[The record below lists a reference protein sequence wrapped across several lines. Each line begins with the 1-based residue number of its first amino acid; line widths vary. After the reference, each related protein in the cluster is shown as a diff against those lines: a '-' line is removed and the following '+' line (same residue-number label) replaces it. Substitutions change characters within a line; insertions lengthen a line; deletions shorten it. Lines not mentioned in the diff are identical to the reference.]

1 MAMTIHSIHVSSRK
15 IVSQLFFTVLLYLY
29 FPLIVNVFRGVLAS
43 NFCCCF
49 TYFFTLLAAVT
60 FSASLKYVS
69 TSGQGCNALP
79 AFLLIQQ
86 KSGKCR
92 LVPDLSN
99 MIVLCNCLRPTQLP
113 CLSVSTNSLFFC
125 ILAPMTTLLHFVLE
139 YASSQTIVCC
149 T

>member
-60 FSASLKYVS
+60 FSA
-69 TSGQGCNALP
+69 
-79 AFLLIQQ
+79 AFEIRINIGARMQR
-86 KSGKCR
+86 SA
-92 LVPDLSN
+92 S
-99 MIVLCNCLRPTQLP
+99 IF
-113 CLSVSTNSLFFC
+113 TNTEMS
-125 ILAPMTTLLHFVLE
+125 IGSRFVE
-139 YASSQTIVCC
+139 HDRTM
-149 T
+149 